1 MHLIYYEH
9 SRIARTI
16 FLAMRAVLFYYAE
29 HMAREHLGDFEL
41 IVLLAVIRLGDNAY
55 GVPVRREIETRTGRS
70 LTVGALYRTLDR
82 LEEKGHVESWFSDP
96 VPERGGRSKRY
107 FRVQP
112 LGFSALGQT
121 QRELTAMWEGVDLKK
136 ARHA

>member
-55 GVPVRREIETRTGRS
+55 GVPVRREIE
-70 LTVGALYRTLDR
+70 